1 MLTSALKRVNVAVV
15 DLSKLAYAG
24 NLSVQRDYLYSLKN
38 NGVGLGSVNKKVPKK
53 FVERTVAIGKLV
65 ASGRIVVKTN
75 VKS

>member
-1 MLTSALKRVNVAVV
+1 
-15 DLSKLAYAG
+15 
-24 NLSVQRDYLYSLKN
+24 VQRDYLYSLKN